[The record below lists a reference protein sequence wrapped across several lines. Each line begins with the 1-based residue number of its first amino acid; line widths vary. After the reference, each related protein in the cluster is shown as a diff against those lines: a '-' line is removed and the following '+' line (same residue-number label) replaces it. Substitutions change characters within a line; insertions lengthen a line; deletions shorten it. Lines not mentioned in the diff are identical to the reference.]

1 MRNNTLFAILFPVI
15 AAVFFL
21 GVLNL
26 FHIRFQSGDIYPVY
40 SSLRSDPLGTK
51 IMFEALDHIQGVSAV
66 RNYYPLYKIRH
77 DPETTYLFLGMRTM
91 DLNAFTKKDAEKL
104 DSIVTEGGRLVMT
117 FLPGGKS
124 RMKCA
129 ARKKESCDAVSGNSQ
144 ESDDVDEKT
153 DEKATTGHDTEGPEL
168 YTDLSEHWGVEFA
181 FHNPAASS
189 DGTGDSESVLS
200 ADGYNLPGTMSWH
213 SHFYFRI
220 RDTEWDEVYA
230 VEGRPVLIERDFGRG
245 KIILSSDTYFA
256 SNEAMLKER
265 HPDLLS
271 WIIGENRN
279 VLFDETHHGIIERP
293 NLAALARKYHLH
305 GLFTAFLFLAA
316 LFIWKNST
324 SFMPPVKN
332 REEENIQVSSKDY
345 LSGLVNLLRRNIQRG
360 DIVDVCFHE
369 WTRTQG
375 SRRHGAHDLNQ
386 IKEILMRDRQ
396 TPVNRRNVLK
406 SYESIRQILDKR
418 RHP

>member
-1 MRNNTLFAILFPVI
+1 MKNNTLYAILFPVI

-51 IMFEALDHIQGVSAV
+51 IMFEALDHMRGVSPV
-66 RNYYPLYKIRH
+66 RNYYPLRKIRH
-77 DPETTYLFLGMRTM
+77 DPKTTYLFLGMHTV

-104 DSIVTEGGRLVMT
+104 DSMITEGGRLVMT
-117 FLPGGKS
+117 FLPGGKAQ
-124 RMKCA
+124 MKCA
-129 ARKKESCDAVSGNSQ
+129 AGKKESCDTASGNG
-144 ESDDVDEKT
+144 EDVDKKT
-153 DEKATTGHDTEGPEL
+153 GEKAATDHDTEGPEL
-168 YTDLSEHWGVEFA
+168 YADLSEHWGVEFA
-181 FHNPAASS
+181 FHDSAASS
-189 DGTGDSESVLS
+189 DKTGDSESVLM

-213 SHFYFRI
+213 SHLYFRI

-230 VEGRPVLIERDFGRG
+230 VEGRPVLVERDFGRG

-271 WIIGENRN
+271 WLVGENRH

-293 NLAALARKYHLH
+293 NLAALARKYNLH
-305 GLFTAFLFLAA
+305 GLFAGFLFLAA
-316 LFIWKNST
+316 LFVWKNST

-332 REEENIQVSSKDY
+332 GAEENIHVSSKDY
-345 LSGLVNLLRRNIQRG
+345 LSGLVNLLRRNIQSG

-369 WTRTQG
+369 WTKNQG
-375 SRRHGAHDLNQ
+375 TRHHGAHHLNQ
-386 IKEILMRDRQ
+386 IKEILMRDGQ
-396 TPVNRRNVLK
+396 TPVKQRNILK